1 MTLNERINGA
11 NRTAAVNVVAAW
23 NDVAHRYQEL
33 GRDIETLRESIAKPW
48 ASDSVQI
55 RIAACFMSCNILGQ
69 VLAKMQV
76 AALTEKT

>member
-1 MTLNERINGA
+1 MASNHPISDRV
-11 NRTAAVNVVAAW
+11 AAVKVVAAW

-55 RIAACFMSCNILGQ
+55 RITACYMSCNVLGQ

-76 AALTEKT
+76 AALTE